1 MSKMHK
7 SKRKRGGNTISMKAD
22 LNKDGVLSD
31 YEKARGMAIQKSK
44 NEILCSA
51 ADNLLKNKESILKAN
66 ELDIKENKNKLN
78 SATLDRLV
86 LDEKRIESISSGL
99 VEISGLEDPV
109 GKIIDKWSRPNGL
122 EIEKT
127 SIPLGVIGVI
137 YESRPNVS
145 ADAAGLCLK
154 SGNAL
159 ILRGGSESFNSSSKI
174 VEIINRSYE
183 NFKLHKG
190 VLQYIPTKD
199 RNAVGHLLKMDD
211 FVDVIIPRGGRS
223 LIERV
228 INDSKVHVIRHLDG
242 ICHTYIHKSSIANLS
257 KEVAVNAK
265 MRRPGICGAT
275 ETILMDK
282 EILSTHLPD
291 IIKSLTEMDCEVRG
305 DKHVLDINNS
315 LKLANE
321 EDWYTEY
328 LDKIVSIKTI
338 FNGVEEAVNHI
349 NLYGSGHTDAILS
362 EDEDAVNF
370 FLNNVDSGIVMHN
383 TSTQFADGGEFGMGA
398 EIGISTS
405 KVHARGPVGVAQL
418 TSFKYKVKGSGQIRP

>member
-1 MSKMHK
+1 MNIENLEKNILQIGRQAKEASRYV
-7 SKRKRGGNTISMKAD
+7 SQ
-22 LNKDGVLSD
+22 LSTS
-31 YEKARGMAIQKSK
+31 SK

-51 ADNLLKNKESILKAN
+51 AENLLKNKDSILKAN
-66 ELDIKENKNKLN
+66 ELDIKENKDKLN
-78 SATLDRLV
+78 SATLDRLI
-86 LDEKRIESISSGL
+86 LDEKRIESISIGL
-99 VEISGLEDPV
+99 EEISMLEDPV
-109 GKIIDKWSRPNGL
+109 GKIIENWSRPNGL
-122 EIEKT
+122 KIEKI

-159 ILRGGSESFNSSSKI
+159 ILRGGSESFHSSSKI
-174 VEIINRSYE
+174 VEIINYSYE
-183 NFKLHKG
+183 NFKLPAG
-190 VLQYIPTKD
+190 ILQYIPTKD
-199 RNAVGHLLKMDD
+199 RNAVGHLLKMDNY
-211 FVDVIIPRGGRS
+211 VDVIIPRGGRS

-228 INDSKVHVIRHLDG
+228 INESKVHVIRHLDG

-257 KEVAVNAK
+257 KDVSVNAK

-275 ETILMDK
+275 ETILIDK
-282 EILSTHLPD
+282 EVLSTHLPE
-291 IIKSLTEMDCEVRG
+291 IIKSLTEMNCEVRG
-305 DKHVLDINNS
+305 DKHVLAINNS

-321 EDWYTEY
+321 EDWHTEY

-338 FNGVEEAVNHI
+338 FKGVEEAVNHI

-362 EDEDAVNF
+362 EDEEAVHY

-418 TSFKYKVKGSGQIRP
+418 TSFKYKVMGSGQIRP